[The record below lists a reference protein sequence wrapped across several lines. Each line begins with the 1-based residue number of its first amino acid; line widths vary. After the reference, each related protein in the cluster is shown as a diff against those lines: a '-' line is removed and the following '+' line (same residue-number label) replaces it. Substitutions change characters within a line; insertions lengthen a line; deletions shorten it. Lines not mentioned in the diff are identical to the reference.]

1 LKDNH
6 QIDEESRQG
15 IGKKKKSTLKT
26 VSEQKIEDFEEK
38 LRKKNFKISELQGK
52 LQDKEELVLDLINGK
67 KILDKRIRDL
77 ELMELS
83 LKLDDFEKLKM
94 EYRKLEHRT
103 QITKKQLDEARNKIE
118 SQKKYVAEA
127 KERVEFME
135 KVIND
140 LEKRG
145 FTDLIRNRYPE
156 TFIEYQKK

>member
-1 LKDNH
+1 
-6 QIDEESRQG
+6 
-15 IGKKKKSTLKT
+15 
-26 VSEQKIEDFEEK
+26 
-38 LRKKNFKISELQGK
+38 
-52 LQDKEELVLDLINGK
+52 
-67 KILDKRIRDL
+67 
-77 ELMELS
+77 MELN

-94 EYRKLEHRT
+94 EHRKLEHRT

-145 FTDLIRNRYPE
+145 FTDLYKEQIPGNFY
-156 TFIEYQKK
+156 

>member
-1 LKDNH
+1 LKDNY
-6 QIDEESRQG
+6 QIDEESMVE
-15 IGKKKKSTLKT
+15 IGKKKKSTIKT
-26 VSEQKIEDFEEK
+26 VSEQHIEDLEVK
-38 LRKKNFKISELQGK
+38 LRKKQLEISELQEK
-52 LQDKEELVLDLINGK
+52 LQDREELVLDMINGK

-83 LKLDDFEKLKM
+83 LKLDEFEKLKI
-94 EYRKLEHRT
+94 EHRKLEHRT
-103 QITKKQLDEARNKIE
+103 QITKKQLDAARNKIE

-135 KVIND
+135 KVIKD

-156 TFIEYQKK
+156 TFIKYQKK

>member
-6 QIDEESRQG
+6 QIDDKSKRG
-15 IGKKKKSTLKT
+15 MGKKKKSTLKT
-26 VSEQKIEDFEEK
+26 VSEQHIHDLEVK
-38 LRKKNFKISELQGK
+38 LRKKELEISELQEK
-52 LQDKEELVLDLINGK
+52 LQDKEELVLDLINVK
-67 KILDKRIRDL
+67 NILDKKIRDL

-94 EYRKLEHRT
+94 EHRKLEHRT
-103 QITKKQLDEARNKIE
+103 QITKKQLDETRNKIE

-135 KVIND
+135 KVIDD

-145 FTDLIRNRYPE
+145 FTDLLRNRYPE
-156 TFIEYQKK
+156 TFIEYQKQ

>member
-1 LKDNH
+1 LKDKH
-6 QIDEESRQG
+6 QIDEESKLE
-15 IGKKKKSTLKT
+15 IVKKKKSTLKT
-26 VSEQKIEDFEEK
+26 LSEQKIEDLEER
-38 LRKKNFKISELQGK
+38 LRKKNFEISELKEK
-52 LQDKEELVLDLINGK
+52 LQDKEELVLDMIKAK
-67 KILDKRIRDL
+67 KILDKRISDL
-77 ELMELS
+77 ELLQLN
-83 LKLDDFEKLKM
+83 LKLDDFEELKM
-94 EYRKLEHRT
+94 EHRKLEHRT

-145 FTDLIRNRYPE
+145 FADLIRNRYPE

>member
-1 LKDNH
+1 
-6 QIDEESRQG
+6 
-15 IGKKKKSTLKT
+15 

-94 EYRKLEHRT
+94 EHRKLEHRT
-103 QITKKQLDEARNKIE
+103 QITKKQLDEARNKIV

-145 FTDLIRNRYPE
+145 FTDLLRNRYPE